1 MRQSRLTAGPWG
13 LAYLACLAYP
23 VPPPCPDPPACLAS
37 QVSQN
42 ETCLKMRQS
51 QNETK
56 AKTGEA
62 GPGLQ
67 INGHSWKNTLKGCT
81 DERKN
86 SCADCSEMG

>member
-1 MRQSRLTAGPWG
+1 
-13 LAYLACLAYP
+13 
-23 VPPPCPDPPACLAS
+23 
-37 QVSQN
+37 
-42 ETCLKMRQS
+42 MRQS

-56 AKTGEA
+56 PKTGAA